1 MLEAEFVARVE
12 AAGGRAFAV
21 GGWVRDF
28 LRGEQPEDKDYVVT
42 GMEAGSFEALFPEG
56 KLIGRAFPVFLLP
69 IGADDGREERQCEVA
84 MARRERKSG
93 SGYRG
98 FAAEADSSITIEEDL
113 YRRDLTINSMALDL
127 HDGRL
132 VDPY

>member
-12 AAGGRAFAV
+12 AAGGHAFAV

-42 GMEAGSFEALFPEG
+42 GMDAVSFEAAFPEG

-69 IGADDGREERQCEVA
+69 I
-84 MARRERKSG
+84 
-93 SGYRG
+93 
-98 FAAEADSSITIEEDL
+98 EA
-113 YRRDLTINSMALDL
+113 
-127 HDGRL
+127 
-132 VDPY
+132 VDVRVE